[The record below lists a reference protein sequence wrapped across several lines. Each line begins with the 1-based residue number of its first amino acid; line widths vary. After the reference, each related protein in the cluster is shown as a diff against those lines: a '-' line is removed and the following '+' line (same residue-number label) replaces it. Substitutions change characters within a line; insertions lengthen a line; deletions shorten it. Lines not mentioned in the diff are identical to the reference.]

1 MFSLVNRYLASRV
14 WLFFA
19 AAAVRAFE
27 SPGLLLGATHCV
39 LLVGVGRQVLGED
52 VTRGVGP
59 LGPGERRGE
68 VGGLEVHG

>member
-1 MFSLVNRYLASRV
+1 MFSLVKRYLASRV

-52 VTRGVGP
+52 VTGGVGP
-59 LGPGERRGE
+59 LGPREGRGE

>member
-1 MFSLVNRYLASRV
+1 MIFGG
-14 WLFFA
+14 
-19 AAAVRAFE
+19 AAVRAFE
-27 SPGLLLGATHCV
+27 SLGHLLGATHCV

>member
-1 MFSLVNRYLASRV
+1 MFSLVKRYLASRV

-52 VTRGVGP
+52 VTGGVGP